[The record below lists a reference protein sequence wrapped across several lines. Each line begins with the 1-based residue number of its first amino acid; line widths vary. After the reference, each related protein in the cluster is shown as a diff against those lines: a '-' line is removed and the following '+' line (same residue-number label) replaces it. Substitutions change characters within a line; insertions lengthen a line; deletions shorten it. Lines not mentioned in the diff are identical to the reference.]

1 VTTRDDGV
9 LVLDVE
15 SDQTLTGCPDCGVVA
30 VGHGRRVQVL
40 HDAPCFARAVR
51 VRWFKR
57 IWRCREP
64 ACPRATWTEDHSFT
78 APRAKLTA
86 RAVAWA
92 VDALRHDDTT
102 VSDASGRDLEV
113 TAAQTGAWRD
123 PHDVARVAGSS
134 GIALRFD
141 RGLDSGRLARITADS
156 LPRLACWPVA
166 G

>member
-1 VTTRDDGV
+1 VCARHLLVCGADEIFGVDGFHVLEVTTRDDGV

-64 ACPRATWTEDHSFT
+64 ACPRATWTEDHSFA

-102 VSDASGRDLEV
+102 VSAIARLLGV
-113 TAAQTGAWRD
+113 AWD
-123 PHDVARVAGSS
+123 
-134 GIALRFD
+134 
-141 RGLDSGRLARITADS
+141 T
-156 LPRLACWPVA
+156 C
-166 G
+166 